1 METFRIA
8 DLPPTERPR
17 EKLLS
22 NSAESLTDR
31 ELLAVILGR
40 GTRKESVIAL
50 VRRLVAN
57 YGMRGLA
64 AERRA
69 SRLARHARISPLK
82 ACQIVA
88 AFELGRRFLI
98 IDCLNRD
105 GLMITSPDDAWR
117 VLKEM
122 GALRKEQLRGLY
134 LNTRNRVIHDEIIS
148 VGTVNL
154 NLVHPREVFY
164 PAVQYL
170 ASSVILAH
178 NHPSGDT
185 SPSDEDIKVTA
196 ELKEAARIM
205 GIELTDHLIIAR
217 DAYTSMKERGLL

>member
-8 DLPPTERPR
+8 DLPPQKRPR
-17 EKLLS
+17 EKLLAH
-22 NSAESLTDR
+22 SAEFLTDR
-31 ELLAVILGR
+31 ELLAAILGR

-50 VRRLVAN
+50 VQRLVAN
-57 YGMRGLA
+57 YGMKGLA
-64 AERRA
+64 SERHA
-69 SRLARHARISPLK
+69 SRLAKHAGISPLK

-88 AFELGRRFLI
+88 AFELGRRFLT
-98 IDCLNRD
+98 IDAWSRD
-105 GLMITSPDDAWR
+105 GLITSPDDAWR

-122 GALRKEQLRGLY
+122 GALKKEQLRGLY
-134 LNTRNRVIHDEIIS
+134 LNTRNRVIHEEIIS

-154 NLVHPREVFY
+154 NLIHPREVFY

-196 ELKEAARIM
+196 ELKEAAKIM
-205 GIELTDHLIIAR
+205 GIELTDHLIIAH

>member
-50 VRRLVAN
+50 VRRLVAD
-57 YGMRGLA
+57 YGMKGLA
-64 AERRA
+64 SERRA

-88 AFELGRRFLI
+88 AFELGRRYLAV
-98 IDCLNRD
+98 DRLSRD
-105 GLMITSPDDAWR
+105 NLITSPDDAWR

-122 GALRKEQLRGLY
+122 GMLKKEQLRGLY

-154 NLVHPREVFY
+154 NLIHPREVFY
-164 PAVQYL
+164 PAVQCL
-170 ASSVILAH
+170 ASSIILAH

-196 ELKEAARIM
+196 ELKEAAKIM
-205 GIELTDHLIIAR
+205 GIELTDHLIIAH
-217 DAYTSMKERGLL
+217 DSYTSMKERGLL